1 MLLGA
6 FEGTLPGRISRYSS
20 SKEGMMKQDYTKTIE
35 EKIREE
41 YSSLSP
47 ARIEQI
53 VKEAEEEVEE
63 DEKNNF

>member
-1 MLLGA
+1 
-6 FEGTLPGRISRYSS
+6 
-20 SKEGMMKQDYTKTIE
+20 MKQDYTKTIE